1 MRVAMQD
8 VRDLFIDAPDI
19 LDAATVAKTLGIS
32 DNAMRA
38 LCKSSIR
45 YLKLGKPIRIPKKW
59 LIEDLYKMQEQER
72 LARSKRADT

>member
-19 LDAATVAKTLGIS
+19 LDAATVAKTLGRS

-38 LCKSSIR
+38 L
-45 YLKLGKPIRIPKKW
+45 
-59 LIEDLYKMQEQER
+59 
-72 LARSKRADT
+72 